1 MPISYTVNEED
12 LTEQVFVELNGLET
26 SRDVVVTVSTGGEG
40 DTAIG
45 KDVLY
50 MLGVTYNTINSQIP
64 AITLTQ
70 LCN

>member
-1 MPISYTVNEED
+1 MNEED
-12 LTEQVFVELNGLET
+12 LIARVFVELSGLEL
-26 SRDVVVTVSTGGEG
+26 SGEVVVTVSTGGEG

-50 MLGVTYNTINSQIP
+50 ILGVTYNTINSQIP